1 MAKAAE
7 TIDQRRFTVEEY
19 HRMAE
24 TGIFKPDERVE
35 LIRGVVRR
43 KSPKNYAHVVATAKL
58 QQRLMKS
65 LAGRASVFKQDPLK
79 LVRLDS
85 EPEPDILAISSPHI
99 EDYGKESS
107 RPVLVVE
114 VAASSLRF
122 DLNAKAPLYAEADVP
137 EYWVLNLVDREL
149 VVFRSPKEGDY
160 RDRTASRSG
169 DRVAPEAW
177 PDVVIEVSE
186 LFPTEKPAPTL
197 SPRYP

>member
-1 MAKAAE
+1 M
-7 TIDQRRFTVEEY
+7 EEY
-19 HRMAE
+19 HRMDE

-43 KSPKNYAHVVATAKL
+43 MSPKNYAHVVAATKL
-58 QQRLMKS
+58 HQRLVKS
-65 LAGRASVFKQDPLK
+65 LAGRASVFKEDPLK

-85 EPEPDILAISSPHI
+85 EPEPDILAISSPRI

-114 VAASSLRF
+114 VAASSLRY
-122 DLNAKAPLYAEADVP
+122 DLNAKAPLYAEADVA

-149 VVFRSPKEGDY
+149 VVFRSPKGGDY
-160 RDRTASRSG
+160 RERATYRSG

-177 PDVVIEVSE
+177 PDVVIEVRE
-186 LFPTEKPAPTL
+186 LFPTSEP
-197 SPRYP
+197 S

>member
-1 MAKAAE
+1 
-7 TIDQRRFTVEEY
+7 
-19 HRMAE
+19 MAE

-43 KSPKNYAHVVATAKL
+43 KSPKNYAHVVAATKL
-58 QQRLMKS
+58 HQRLMKS
-65 LAGRASVFKQDPLK
+65 LAGRASVFKEDPLK

-85 EPEPDILAISSPHI
+85 EPEPDILATSPHI

-114 VAASSLRF
+114 VAASSLRY
-122 DLNAKAPLYAEADVP
+122 DLNAKAPLYAEAGVP

-149 VVFRSPKEGDY
+149 VVFRSPHEGDY
-160 RDRTASRSG
+160 RERATYRSG

-186 LFPTEKPAPTL
+186 LFPTEKP
-197 SPRYP
+197 S

>member
-1 MAKAAE
+1 MATAAE

-43 KSPKNYAHVVATAKL
+43 MSPKNYAHVVAATKL
-58 QQRLMKS
+58 YQSLVKS
-65 LAGRASVFKQDPLK
+65 LAGRASVFKEDPLK

-85 EPEPDILAISSPHI
+85 EPEPDILAVSSPNI
-99 EDYGKESS
+99 EDYGTESA
-107 RPVLVVE
+107 RPLLVIE
-114 VAASSLRF
+114 VAASSLRY

-137 EYWVLNLVDREL
+137 EYWIVNLVDREL
-149 VVFRSPKEGDY
+149 VVFRSPEEGAY
-160 RDRTASRSG
+160 RDRITYRAG

-177 PDVVIEVSE
+177 QDVVIEVSE
-186 LFPTEKPAPTL
+186 LFPAEEP
-197 SPRYP
+197 S